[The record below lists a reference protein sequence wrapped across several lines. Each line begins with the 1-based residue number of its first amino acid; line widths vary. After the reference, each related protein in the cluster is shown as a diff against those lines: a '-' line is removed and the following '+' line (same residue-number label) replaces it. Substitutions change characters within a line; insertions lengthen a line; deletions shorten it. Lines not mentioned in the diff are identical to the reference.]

1 MFLPLEWF
9 LHLEASQHSLQHVK
23 VEVQNCAFFV
33 ILVLLLLNVGGCGGQ
48 PLSSKSILRVKTQI
62 SLPKEHAQIP
72 FLNPIDCF
80 LSEIAV

>member
-33 ILVLLLLNVGGCGGQ
+33 ILVLLLLNVGSCRGQ
-48 PLSSKSILRVKTQI
+48 PLSSKTILKVKTQM
-62 SLPKEHAQIP
+62 LRPKEHAQITFVIP
-72 FLNPIDCF
+72 MDCF
-80 LSEIAV
+80 LCEIAV

>member
-1 MFLPLEWF
+1 MFLPLEWI
-9 LHLEASQHSLQHVK
+9 LNLEASQHSLQHVK

-33 ILVLLLLNVGGCGGQ
+33 ILVLFSQ
-48 PLSSKSILRVKTQI
+48 PLCSKSIPKVKTQI
-62 SLPKEHAQIP
+62 PLPKDHAKIT